1 MTKMISDNDPGRR
14 RAAPF
19 IPQTTRPTGLID
31 SVGYG
36 LRAAADSRLP
46 DRQCVS
52 GAGSQQLLSIG
63 TVMTSIFMVFSG
75 YEDSYNVIQLFMA
88 IIHFV
93 VIMLL
98 YEHS

>member
-1 MTKMISDNDPGRR
+1 V
-14 RAAPF
+14 AH
-19 IPQTTRPTGLID
+19 GL
-31 SVGYG
+31 
-36 LRAAADSRLP
+36 
-46 DRQCVS
+46 Q
-52 GAGSQQLLSIG
+52 SIG
-63 TVMTSIFMVFSG
+63 TVMTSIFMVFFG